1 MKFAKYV
8 FVLAGLYGLVT
19 LVPAYFLEAA
29 IAASNPPAIT
39 HPEFFY
45 GFVGVALAW
54 QIMFFVI
61 AFDPPRYRLAM
72 LIALLEKLAFGVAA
86 VVLLALHRVATPVL
100 GLGLIDLALGVLF
113 LIAYFATQGS
123 PSVGVVATKRS
134 QADCDTA
141 YVER

>member
-8 FVLAGLYGLVT
+8 FALAGLYGLVT

-61 AFDPPRYRLAM
+61 AFDPRRYRPAM
-72 LIALLEKLAFGVAA
+72 PVAFLEKLAFGAAA
-86 VVLLALHRVATPVL
+86 VALFSVHRIQPQVL
-100 GLGLIDLALGVLF
+100 GLGLTDLVLGVLF
-113 LIAYFATQGS
+113 LIAYAATPK
-123 PSVGVVATKRS
+123 PSASGKDR
-134 QADCDTA
+134 TA
-141 YVER
+141 